1 MYEIYIIQ
9 FYLSEV
15 VFLNIR
21 LTIFIPRFSLKS
33 KFVRHALFSYSSS
46 LIIVFVQEVSEI
58 TNISTSLILE
68 NHCPIFLCR
77 FHSGTMVH
85 QQFGV
90 LFLQQRESFDFTF
103 EIFSE
108 QFILLG
114 QLPDHKILVL
124 VDGLLVQMEV
134 EFLLQPADFVQQGRF
149 IALLRSHS
157 LETSDL
163 ALVALHLD
171 HLFLNDA
178 FERLDNHFQFLG
190 GFGRFS
196 AQLYSL
202 ARLFS
207 EGVHVEFPSVFSD
220 LCKFSFALVSQLS

>member
-33 KFVRHALFSYSSS
+33 KFVRTRTFSYSFS

-68 NHCPIFLCR
+68 NHCPIFLRR

-90 LFLQQRESFDFTF
+90 LFLKQCESFDFTF
-103 EIFSE
+103 EVFSE

-134 EFLLQPADFVQQGRF
+134 ELLVG
-149 IALLRSHS
+149 
-157 LETSDL
+157 
-163 ALVALHLD
+163 
-171 HLFLNDA
+171 
-178 FERLDNHFQFLG
+178 G
-190 GFGRFS
+190 GFVKG
-196 AQLYSL
+196 
-202 ARLFS
+202 ARRPS
-207 EGVHVEFPSVFSD
+207 PETHGVEG
-220 LCKFSFALVSQLS
+220 